1 MHKLFPTTTDIM
13 VLSYALSC
21 LVGNGR
27 RQKSYL
33 KQHVKI
39 NLQSYEPGGGSGR
52 RSEGGH
58 PLRMV
63 PGAPKIFKVIKR
75 LALHAPAVFCF
86 SITSAGLS
94 LADLFYRH

>member
-63 PGAPKIFKVIKR
+63 PGAPKIFGAFR
-75 LALHAPAVFCF
+75 LHRLHFIPTVQM
-86 SITSAGLS
+86 
-94 LADLFYRH
+94 D